1 MENTTQAIEVKTY
14 SRKERNAFLIGL
26 MGQNMMY
33 NVVGSCLM
41 YFLQFTVLLPAMTV
55 STIFTIARIFDAL
68 NDPIMGTVVDRT
80 RTKWGKC
87 IPYLRIIPI
96 PVMVISI
103 LCYVSFGFYG
113 DGSKALDVGMTI
125 WAAVTYILWGMI
137 YTIGDIP
144 LWGVT
149 SLMTESEKDRN
160 KILTAARIVAA
171 IGGGAV
177 MLSMQSMALGLGG
190 TLSSALHIPAMEG
203 EKYGFLLTAA
213 IISVVGTALFLF
225 TGFGV
230 KEHVAS
236 TTKKTSL
243 KENVSIIVHNKP
255 YMQIL
260 ISGILGSTKMIIA
273 IVAMTLVTYYYAS
286 KDALLAMVYLVLLG
300 GGFFIG
306 QFVFMG
312 VTGALNKK
320 FSKKT
325 LYNWSNIISIIPY
338 LAIFGAYALDP
349 HHLNDAWW
357 LVVCFVLFFIAGG
370 SNGITTVLQSQMIA
384 DCVNYEEYQSGRRPD
399 ALFFSGQ
406 TFLVK
411 LQNGLATIFC
421 GIAYTVVHFSDSRV
435 AEVNAFISAGGIPRL
450 STEYGSFMMILF
462 FVISIPPAV
471 GCLLTIIPTWKY
483 ALNDKEHARIL
494 NVLVKMR
501 ARIEQLNAM
510 GVTEIDRKAIIA
522 EIESGVEYADTEV
535 ANVEEEITAETPP
548 DAEARDLETSS
559 EESEIEET
567 IVAQPTE
574 EVAADDDGTDNK
586 D

>member
-1 MENTTQAIEVKTY
+1 MDNTTANIEIKTY
-14 SRKERNAFLIGL
+14 SRKERNNFLIGL

-55 STIFTIARIFDAL
+55 STIFTVARIFDAL
-68 NDPIMGTVVDRT
+68 NDPIMGTIVDRT

-96 PVMVISI
+96 PVMIISI

-113 DGSKALDVGMTI
+113 DGSKAMDVGLSL
-125 WAAVTYILWGMI
+125 WAAFTYILWGMT
-137 YTIGDIP
+137 YTVGDIP

-160 KILTAARIVAA
+160 KLLTAARIVAA

-190 TLSSALHIPAMEG
+190 TLTNLLHVSDMEG
-203 EKYGFLLTAA
+203 EKYGFLITAV

-225 TGFGV
+225 AGFGV

-243 KENVSIIVHNKP
+243 KENVSIIAHNKP
-255 YMQIL
+255 YMQLL
-260 ISGILGSTKMIIA
+260 ISGVLGSTKTIIA

-306 QFVFMG
+306 QFVLMG
-312 VTGALNKK
+312 VTGALNKR

-325 LYNWSNIISIIPY
+325 LYNWSNILSVIPY
-338 LAIFGAYALDP
+338 LAIFGAYELDP
-349 HHLNDAWW
+349 HHLNSAGW
-357 LVVCFVLFFIAGG
+357 LVVCFVLFFVAGG

-384 DCVNYEEYQSGRRPD
+384 DCVNYEEYKSGRRPD

-421 GIAYTVVHFSDSRV
+421 GIAYTVVHFSDTRV
-435 AEVNAFISAGGIPRL
+435 AEVNAFISAGGVPRL
-450 STEYGSFMMILF
+450 STEYSSFMMILF
-462 FVISIPPAV
+462 FVISIPPAI
-471 GCLLTIIPTWKY
+471 GCLLTVIPTWKY
-483 ALNDKEHARIL
+483 ALDDKEHARIL
-494 NVLVKMR
+494 DVLVKMR
-501 ARIEQLNAM
+501 AKI
-510 GVTEIDRKAIIA
+510 
-522 EIESGVEYADTEV
+522 
-535 ANVEEEITAETPP
+535 EEITAQGVVEYDRQAIIESIENGAEYVVDVPIN
-548 DAEARDLETSS
+548 AEALEVDAPAL
-559 EESEIEET
+559 ENDVEIDD
-567 IVAQPTE
+567 AKSDD
-574 EVAADDDGTDNK
+574 AKADDTKSDDI

>member
-1 MENTTQAIEVKTY
+1 MSTTESIEIKTY
-14 SRKERNAFLIGL
+14 SRKERNSFLIGL

-41 YFLQFTVLLPAMTV
+41 YFLQFTVLLPAMAV
-55 STIFTIARIFDAL
+55 STIFTIARVFDAL
-68 NDPIMGTVVDRT
+68 NDPIMGTIVDRT

-87 IPYLRIIPI
+87 IPFLRIIPL
-96 PVMVISI
+96 PVMLISI

-113 DGSKALDVGMTI
+113 DGSKAMDIWMI
-125 WAAVTYILWGMI
+125 AWAAITYILWGMI

-160 KILTAARIVAA
+160 KLLTAARIVAA

-190 TLSSALHIPAMEG
+190 TISNMFSLSDMEG
-203 EKYGFLLTAA
+203 EKYGFLTTAV
-213 IISVVGTALFLF
+213 IISLVGTILFLF
-225 TGFGV
+225 AGFGV

-243 KENVSIIVHNKP
+243 KENVSIIAHNKP
-255 YMQIL
+255 YVQLL
-260 ISGILGSTKMIIA
+260 ISGILGSTKTIIA

-312 VTGALNKK
+312 VTGPLNKK
-320 FSKKT
+320 FTKKT
-325 LYNWSNIISIIPY
+325 LYNWSNIISVLPY
-338 LAIFGAYALDP
+338 LAIFGAYELDP
-349 HHLNDAWW
+349 HHLNGVGW
-357 LVVCFVLFFIAGG
+357 LVACFVLFFIAGG
-370 SNGITTVLQSQMIA
+370 SNGITTVLQSQMIG
-384 DCVNYEEYQSGRRPD
+384 DCVNYEEYKSGRRPD

-462 FVISIPPAV
+462 FVISIPPAI
-471 GCLLTIIPTWKY
+471 GCLLTVIPTWKY
-483 ALNDKEHARIL
+483 ALDDKEHTRIL

-501 ARIEQLNAM
+501 ARIDQLTAM
-510 GVTEIDRKAIIA
+510 GETAIDRQAIIA
-522 EIESGVEYADTEV
+522 EIESGVEYNMPDGVAEV
-535 ANVEEEITAETPP
+535 VDEALP
-548 DAEARDLETSS
+548 DPQA
-559 EESEIEET
+559 
-567 IVAQPTE
+567 
-574 EVAADDDGTDNK
+574 VAADTSTEDNQ
-586 D
+586 